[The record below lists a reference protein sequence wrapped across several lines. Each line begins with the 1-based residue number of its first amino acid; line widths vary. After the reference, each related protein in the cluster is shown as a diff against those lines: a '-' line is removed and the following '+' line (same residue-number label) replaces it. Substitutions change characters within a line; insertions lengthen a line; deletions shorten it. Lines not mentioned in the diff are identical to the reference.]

1 MLKKKLNS
9 LTLQD
14 VIPKPPKVIQ
24 PEPEPESESE
34 PEPEEPEPM
43 PMPPPPVPMRT
54 SQPSVRVNPVAPIKV
69 ISKSSPTIR
78 HHIVRPKVK
87 PRM

>member
-24 PEPEPESESE
+24 PEPEPESEPE

-43 PMPPPPVPMRT
+43 PMPPPPPVPMKNKST
-54 SQPSVRVNPVAPIKV
+54 ICSCKPSCPYKSYIKV
-69 ISKSSPTIR
+69 FSQL
-78 HHIVRPKVK
+78 
-87 PRM
+87 